1 MKFKRIISAFLTLVM
16 LLGSMVVSVDAAW
29 SDKVDEKGDPI
40 INYLQQVYATPEEK
54 LADMILVKEAYGF
67 QLYYEE
73 FTGEFALVKTSTG
86 EVLFS
91 NPYDINSGYQT
102 ISDPVKQELLSQ
114 LTISYLENDVQKT
127 MNSYA
132 EAALR
137 GQITKKNIKGGIRCE
152 YILGEEQATRLVP
165 RMIKVERFEDLIL
178 SEAHIVLYQE
188 G

>member
-54 LADMILVKEAYGF
+54 LADMVLVKEAYGF

-91 NPYDINSGYQT
+91 NPYDINSGYQ
-102 ISDPVKQELLSQ
+102 SRSFSPS
-114 LTISYLENDVQKT
+114 
-127 MNSYA
+127 
-132 EAALR
+132 
-137 GQITKKNIKGGIRCE
+137 
-152 YILGEEQATRLVP
+152 
-165 RMIKVERFEDLIL
+165 
-178 SEAHIVLYQE
+178 
-188 G
+188 

>member
-127 MNSYA
+127 
-132 EAALR
+132 
-137 GQITKKNIKGGIRCE
+137 IT
-152 YILGEEQATRLVP
+152 ATR
-165 RMIKVERFEDLIL
+165 KQL
-178 SEAHIVLYQE
+178 SEVRLQRRTSKAVSAANTSSVKSRPHVLYRE
-188 G
+188 

>member
-73 FTGEFALVKTSTG
+73 FTGEFALVKPAQ
-86 EVLFS
+86 EKFFS
-91 NPYDINSGYQT
+91 PTPT
-102 ISDPVKQELLSQ
+102 ISTPD
-114 LTISYLENDVQKT
+114 
-127 MNSYA
+127 
-132 EAALR
+132 
-137 GQITKKNIKGGIRCE
+137 IR
-152 YILGEEQATRLVP
+152 QFPTP
-165 RMIKVERFEDLIL
+165 
-178 SEAHIVLYQE
+178 
-188 G
+188 